1 MFQSRWFD
9 PVLQRSTKS
18 RADVRRPRSLA
29 RASLIGCS
37 LLALAACGEIEEP
50 DAAPDVAVNF
60 EREVL
65 VTAAF
70 RTRDE
75 DAADIV
81 FLPNLET
88 PSLGAIIGA
97 PRSGGLD
104 VYDADGEVRTEHS
117 GPAMSTLAAAPD
129 FQLRGERLP
138 LIFGAASDASAL
150 HGFVVTLADF
160 RVFELP
166 LGAFTPQDGVA
177 GLCMLEEG
185 IGYIDLVLL
194 GTGATA
200 EIIRIQDSGEDLLS
214 VTQRSSFELQAP
226 ARECTTIDNA
236 IFTLSPAGGVTRFS
250 AEGVIEAE
258 LEIAATGIASGEFN
272 GSNLVVLTNAA
283 SRELHTFH
291 AADLERAA
299 NVTVV
304 DGLSTPGIEEPAAID
319 ITATTYGYT
328 AYGEGMLGVFDRS
341 DNRVKVISRE
351 AFSRAYFTV
360 E

>member
-1 MFQSRWFD
+1 MA
-9 PVLQRSTKS
+9 RS
-18 RADVRRPRSLA
+18 
-29 RASLIGCS
+29 SLIACS

-50 DAAPDVAVNF
+50 DPAPDVAVNF

-70 RTRDE
+70 QSRDE
-75 DAADIV
+75 DAADLV

-104 VYDADGEVRTEHS
+104 VYDADGAVRTMHA
-117 GPAMSTLAAAPD
+117 GPSLSSLAAAPN

-138 LIFGAASDASAL
+138 LVFGSASDASAL
-150 HGFVVTLADF
+150 HGFVVTMADF

-166 LGAFTPQDGVA
+166 LGDFTPQDGVA

-185 IGYIDLVLL
+185 IGYIDLVVL
-194 GTGATA
+194 GTGASA
-200 EIIRIQDSGEDLLS
+200 EIVRIQDDGAELLS
-214 VTQRSSFELQAP
+214 VSQRQSLTLDAP
-226 ARECTTIDNA
+226 ARECTAIDNA
-236 IFTLSPAGGVTRFS
+236 IFTLSPASGVTRM
-250 AEGVIEAE
+250 
-258 LEIAATGIASGEFN
+258 LEDGSIDATLQIAATGIASGEFN
-272 GSNLVVLTNAA
+272 GSNLIVLTNSA
-283 SRELHTFH
+283 SRELHTYH

-299 NVTVV
+299 EVTVV
-304 DGLSTPGIEEPAAID
+304 DGLSTPGIEQPAAID
-319 ITATTYGYT
+319 ITPLTYGYT
-328 AYGEGMLGVFDRS
+328 AYSDGMVGVFDRS

-351 AFSRAYFTV
+351 AFIRAYFTV

>member
-1 MFQSRWFD
+1 MFQSRRFD
-9 PVLQRSTKS
+9 PVLQCSKS
-18 RADVRRPRSLA
+18 PWADVRRPRSLA

-50 DAAPDVAVNF
+50 DDAPDVAVNF

-75 DAADIV
+75 DASDIA
-81 FLPNLET
+81 FLPNLEA
-88 PSLGAIIGA
+88 PSLGAVVAA

-104 VYDADGEVRTEHS
+104 VYDADGEVRTEFA
-117 GPAMSTLAAAPD
+117 GPRLSTIATAPD

-138 LIFGAASDASAL
+138 LVFGSASDASTL
-150 HGFVVTLADF
+150 HGFVVTPADY

-166 LGAFTPQDGVA
+166 LGSFQPQDGVA

-194 GTGATA
+194 GTGPSA

-214 VTQRSSFELQAP
+214 VVQRASLALPSP
-226 ARECTTIDNA
+226 ARECTSINGA
-236 IFTLSPAGGVTRFS
+236 IYTLSPASGVTRMD
-250 AEGVIEAE
+250 ETGTVLAE
-258 LEIAATGIASGEFN
+258 LQIAATGISAGEFD
-272 GSNLVVLTNAA
+272 GSQLIVLTNGA
-283 SRELHTFH
+283 SRELHTYH
-291 AADLERAA
+291 ADGLERAA
-299 NVTVV
+299 EVTVV
-304 DGLSTPGIEEPAAID
+304 DGLSTPGITEPAAID
-319 ITATTYGYT
+319 ITAITYGYT
-328 AYGEGMLGVFDRS
+328 AYSEGMVGVFDRA

-351 AFSRAYFTV
+351 AFTRAYLTV